1 MISKEQIE
9 SVVNAADIVDVIGER
24 VDLRRSGANHKAA
37 CPFHDE
43 KTASFMVSHAK
54 QIFKC
59 FGCGV
64 AGDSIKFIMLY
75 ENLNYPDAIRL
86 LAARYGIEIKES
98 FSYQNHNKTD
108 DDKKETMRSAM
119 KLATEFYHQNLL
131 NEIKNE
137 NSKFTQYIKER
148 GLTEEDCKIFKIGY
162 APDKW
167 HALKEN
173 IKFKDIDDKLLIEVG
188 LRKQNEKGN
197 IYDLFRNRLMFP
209 VFDILGN
216 VIAFSARTLDDE
228 IQPKYVNSPESTIY
242 KKSKVFFGF
251 YQSKDTVR
259 KTHSMILVE
268 GNMDMVSMFKN
279 GFTNT
284 VALCGTAFTE
294 DHAQTMKRNADNINI
309 LFDGDVA
316 GKKAAFRTA
325 ELLISNGMDPKIII
339 LPDELDPDTF
349 LKIRSRS
356 ELDNLLAKGIGFIG
370 MFFLTYDKSNMNASN
385 RIKIIDKIFESLG
398 RLSNLSESKVAAFL
412 KEASDRLGIGEES
425 LKKDFETFRKSKK
438 SNYRSKAPQIEPT
451 EKYVCDKKDLFEF
464 NILYLMLSDKKVCS
478 EYLRTIDE
486 SYFLN
491 HEATQLY
498 MKFYELYEEGESI
511 NLNNILVDFDDKFK
525 DFFIDYTASQEGV
538 FLADIDEGDEVGLE
552 IKIDQAFKDSFK
564 KIKLRFFK
572 REIKKLY
579 DELKFTSD
587 DVENEERI
595 MKEIAEIKSQEIEIG
610 NS

>member
-24 VDLRRSGANHKAA
+24 LDLRRSGSNHKAS
-37 CPFHDE
+37 CPFHEE

-64 AGDSIKFIMLY
+64 AGDAIKFIMLY
-75 ENLNYPDAIRL
+75 ENINYPDAIRL
-86 LAARYGIEIKES
+86 LAGRYGIEIKET

-108 DDKKETMRSAM
+108 DDKKEIMRSAM

-131 NEIKNE
+131 NEIKNV
-137 NSKFTQYIKER
+137 NSQFSKYVKER
-148 GLTEEDCKIFKIGY
+148 GLTEEDCKTFKIGY

-173 IKFKDIDDKLLIEVG
+173 NSFKDIDDKLLIEVG

-209 VFDILGN
+209 IFDVLGN

-228 IQPKYVNSPESTIY
+228 IQPKYVNSPESAIY

-294 DHAQTMKRNADNINI
+294 DHAQIMKRNADKINI
-309 LFDGDVA
+309 LFDGDAA
-316 GKKAAFRTA
+316 GQKAAIKA
-325 ELLISNGMDPKIII
+325 SEMLLSKGIDNTITM
-339 LPDELDPDTF
+339 LPEGEDPDTF
-349 LKIRSRS
+349 TEKFGNDALQGLMDKSLNLIDFKLEVLGSVDKVDAKIAASRS
-356 ELDNLLAKGIGFIG
+356 
-370 MFFLTYDKSNMNASN
+370 
-385 RIKIIDKIFESLG
+385 IIESL
-398 RLSNLSESKVAAFL
+398 KVITDDIIL
-412 KEASDRLGIGEES
+412 DQYVKEASEKLKVEEYLIRNA
-425 LKKDFETFRKSKK
+425 LKKGNHRRKSAVQ
-438 SNYRSKAPQIEPT
+438 SNVSA
-451 EKYVCDKKDLFEF
+451 EKYSCSKKDLLEF
-464 NILYLMLSDKKVCS
+464 NIVYLMLSNEKVCS

-511 NLNNILVDFDDKFK
+511 NLNNILVDFEDKFK
-525 DFFIDYTASQEGV
+525 DFFIDYTASQENV
-538 FLADIDEGDEVGLE
+538 FLADVDKEDEKGFED
-552 IKIDQAFKDSFK
+552 KIDRAFKDSYL
-564 KIKLRFFK
+564 KIKKRYTK
-572 REIKKLY
+572 REIKQRT
-579 DELKFTSD
+579 DQLKFTSD
-587 DVENEERI
+587 PEEQDRL
-595 MKEIAEIKSQEIEIG
+595 MSEIIEIKNQEIEI
-610 NS
+610 SK

>member
-1 MISKEQIE
+1 LIAKEQIE

-24 VDLRRSGANHKAA
+24 IDLRRSGANHKAA

-64 AGDSIKFIMLY
+64 AGDAIKFIMLY
-75 ENLNYPDAIRL
+75 ENINYPDAIRL
-86 LAARYGIEIKES
+86 LAGRYGIEIKET
-98 FSYQNHNKTD
+98 FSYQNNHNKTD

-119 KLATEFYHQNLL
+119 KMATEFYHQNLL
-131 NEIKNE
+131 NEIKNL
-137 NSKFTQYIKER
+137 NSPFSKYVKER
-148 GLTEEDCKIFKIGY
+148 GLTEEDCKIFQIGY

-167 HALKEN
+167 NSLKESN
-173 IKFKDIDDKLLIEVG
+173 KYKDIDDKLLIEIG

-197 IYDLFRNRLMFP
+197 VYDQFRNRLMFP

-216 VIAFSARTLDDE
+216 IIAFSARTLDNE
-228 IQPKYVNSPESTIY
+228 IQPKYVNSPESIIY
-242 KKSKVFFGF
+242 KKSKVLFGF

-294 DHAQTMKRNADNINI
+294 DHAQIMKRNADKINI
-309 LFDGDVA
+309 LFDGDAA
-316 GKKAAFRTA
+316 GQKASIKAS
-325 ELLISNGMDPKIII
+325 EMLLSKGLDNTITM
-339 LPDELDPDTF
+339 LPQGEDPDTF
-349 LKIRSRS
+349 TEKFGNDALQELMDNSLNLIDFKLKVLGSVDKVDAKIAASRS
-356 ELDNLLAKGIGFIG
+356 I
-370 MFFLTYDKSNMNASN
+370 
-385 RIKIIDKIFESLG
+385 
-398 RLSNLSESKVAAFL
+398 V
-412 KEASDRLGIGEES
+412 ES
-425 LKKDFETFRKSKK
+425 LKVINDELILEQYVNEAADKLNVEAYLIHNALKK
-438 SNYRSKAPQIEPT
+438 GNKPRRNKIQSIEPT
-451 EKYVCDKKDLFEF
+451 KKYTCDNKDIFEF
-464 NILYLMLSDKKVCS
+464 NILYLMLSSKKVCS

-538 FLADIDEGDEVGLE
+538 FLADIKEGDETGLE
-552 IKIDQAFKDSFK
+552 IKIEQAFNDSFK
-564 KIKLRFFK
+564 KIKFRFFK

-587 DVENEERI
+587 IDEQNRI
-595 MKEIAEIKSQEIEIG
+595 INNITEIKSQEIEIG
-610 NS
+610 KSRK

>member
-1 MISKEQIE
+1 LISKEQIE

-24 VDLRRSGANHKAA
+24 IDLRRSGANHKAA

-64 AGDSIKFIMLY
+64 AGDSIKFLMLY

-86 LAARYGIEIKES
+86 LAGRYGIEIKET
-98 FSYQNHNKTD
+98 FSYQNNHNKTD

-137 NSKFTQYIKER
+137 NSPFSKYVKER
-148 GLTEEDCKIFKIGY
+148 GLTEEDCKIFQIGY
-162 APDKW
+162 APDNW

-173 IKFKDIDDKLLIEVG
+173 DKFRDIDDKLLIEAG

-216 VIAFSARTLDDE
+216 VIAFSARTLDEDGV
-228 IQPKYVNSPESTIY
+228 PKYVNSPESVIY

-294 DHAQTMKRNADNINI
+294 DHAQIMKRNAEKINI
-309 LFDGDVA
+309 LFDGDAA
-316 GKKAAFRTA
+316 GQKAAIKA
-325 ELLISNGMDPKIII
+325 SEMLLSKGVDNTITM
-339 LPDELDPDTF
+339 LPQGEDPDTF
-349 LKIRSRS
+349 TEKFGNDALQELMDNSLNLIDFKLKVLGSVDKIDAKIAASRS
-356 ELDNLLAKGIGFIG
+356 
-370 MFFLTYDKSNMNASN
+370 
-385 RIKIIDKIFESLG
+385 II
-398 RLSNLSESKVAAFL
+398 
-412 KEASDRLGIGEES
+412 ES
-425 LKKDFETFRKSKK
+425 LKVINDEMILEQYVNEAAEKLNVEVYLIRNALKKGNQPRK
-438 SNYRSKAPQIEPT
+438 NRTQNIEPT
-451 EKYVCDKKDLFEF
+451 EKYICTKKDLFEF
-464 NILYLMLSDKKVCS
+464 NILYLMLSNDKVCS
-478 EYLRTIDE
+478 AYLRTIDE

-511 NLNNILVDFDDKFK
+511 NLNNILVDFDDKFR

-538 FLADIDEGDEVGLE
+538 FLSDIEEDDETGLD
-552 IKIDQAFKDSFK
+552 IKINQAFKDSLK
-564 KIKLRFFK
+564 KIKHRFFK

-587 DVENEERI
+587 IEEQNI
-595 MKEIAEIKSQEIEIG
+595 IISKITEIKSQEIEVGIG
-610 NS
+610 